1 MGRKD
6 YIMKRLLEL
15 TFKERLDSV
24 DKAEEQSLME
34 ELAAIEAAEGETIY
48 GE

>member
-6 YIMKRLLEL
+6 YIMKRLVEL
-15 TFKERLDSV
+15 TFKEKLDSADV
-24 DKAEEQSLME
+24 AEEKRLMQELE
-34 ELAAIEAAEGETIY
+34 EIERQEGDAN

>member
-6 YIMKRLLEL
+6 YIMKRLVEL

-24 DKAEEQSLME
+24 EMAEEKRLMAELE
-34 ELAAIEAAEGETIY
+34 EIEQREGEIN
-48 GE
+48 G